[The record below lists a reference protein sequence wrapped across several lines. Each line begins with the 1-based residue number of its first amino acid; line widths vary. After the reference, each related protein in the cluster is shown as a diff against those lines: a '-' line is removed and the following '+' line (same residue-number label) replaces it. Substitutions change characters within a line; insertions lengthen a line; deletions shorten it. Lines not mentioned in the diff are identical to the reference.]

1 MCTELD
7 SGVIMAAGPEDI
19 RRLEEFLDNL
29 PNEPKRKI
37 ADKMLWT
44 VWARLYPDDAMT
56 KSEMGMKISTIK
68 LLARP
73 DMNLEKFEKTVE
85 KMKKKLRERLDEIN
99 RSEMEE
105 FKKEKEA
112 ERKPITMELID
123 EPLEVEILEVLP
135 LEDDELDEV
144 APATAKKRVV
154 KRISKKKAVRTKR
167 VKKAKKPAGDTGK
180 PKGEKEKPE
189 DVEPEKQDGGIS
201 SDEGAGAPDDVEEV
215 GAEPGKEKSPA
226 DEDGGSAVEKKVKR
240 PVGKKVAKPVRKQTK
255 VPRKKAVKPMKK
267 GGSGTGK
274 KKTVKAKKVTKKAV
288 K

>member
-19 RRLEEFLDNL
+19 RRLEEFLDDL

-73 DMNLEKFEKTVE
+73 EMNLEKFEKTVE
-85 KMKKKLRERLDEIN
+85 GMKKKLRERLDEIN
-99 RSEMEE
+99 RSEIEE

-123 EPLEVEILEVLP
+123 EPVEVEVLEVLP
-135 LEDDELDEV
+135 LEDDELDEEIPT
-144 APATAKKRVV
+144 PAAKRVV
-154 KRISKKKAVRTKR
+154 KRISKKKAVKTKR
-167 VKKAKKPAGDTGK
+167 VRKAKKVTGDKEKPTGDTGK
-180 PKGEKEKPE
+180 P
-189 DVEPEKQDGGIS
+189 
-201 SDEGAGAPDDVEEV
+201 DD
-215 GAEPGKEKSPA
+215 AEPVKQEREKSPVEKEEPA
-226 DEDGGSAVEKKVKR
+226 MEKKVKR
-240 PVGKKVAKPVRKQTK
+240 PVGKKVAKPGRKQAK
-255 VPRKKAVKPMKK
+255 VPRKKAVKPVKK
-267 GGSGTGK
+267 GVAGTGK
-274 KKTVKAKKVTKKAV
+274 KKAVKAKKATKKAV